1 MAKYLVIGY
10 TDPMT
15 TCPKCTQTRY
25 QVKDGFTSA
34 GSQRMRCQA
43 CGYRYTPTPKPAGY
57 AADLRT
63 QALKMYVDGLNFRRI
78 GRLLGVH
85 HQTVINWVNAA
96 AERLPDTTPTPATT
110 ETVELDEL
118 YTFIGQKKSESTS

>member
-1 MAKYLVIGY
+1 
-10 TDPMT
+10 MT
-15 TCPKCTQTRY
+15 TCPTCAQTRY

-43 CGYRYTPTPKPAGY
+43 CGYRYTPTPKVAGY
-57 AADLRT
+57 APDLRA

-85 HQTVINWVNAA
+85 HQTVINWVNTAA
-96 AERLPDTTPTPATT
+96 ARVPDAAPSPSTA

-118 YTFIGQKKSESTS
+118 YTFVGQKKSESMS

>member
-1 MAKYLVIGY
+1 MQ
-10 TDPMT
+10 
-15 TCPKCTQTRY
+15 TCPKCAQARY

-43 CGYRYTPTPKPAGY
+43 CGARYTPTPKPAGY
-57 AADLRT
+57 APDVRT

-78 GRLLGVH
+78 ARLLDVH
-85 HQTVINWVNAA
+85 HQTVINWVTAA
-96 AERLPDTTPTPATT
+96 AERVPDAIPSPADAD
-110 ETVELDEL
+110 TVELDEL